1 MTRLCTRTERLVT
14 PRETMEREERFG
26 AHNYRPLPVVLTRGA
41 GPFVWDVEGRRYYD
55 FLSAYSAVNQ
65 GHCHPRIVSAL
76 QEQSSRLTLTSRAFY
91 NDQLGPFEEYVTR
104 LFGYDKVLPMNSGAE
119 AVETALKMCRR
130 WGYEKKGIPAG
141 EARIVVCEGNFHG
154 RTITLVS
161 ASSDPESY
169 GGYGPFTPG
178 FVKIAFDDL
187 ESLRTAL
194 EDPTVA
200 AFLVEPIQ
208 GEAGVVVPTPGYL
221 SRARELC
228 TRYRVLLVADEVQTG
243 LGRTGSLLACDHEEV
258 RPDVLVL
265 GKALSGGMYPVSAV
279 LADDEVMLGIRPG
292 QHGSTF
298 GGNPLAAHVALVAL
312 QVVVD
317 EGLAENARRMGG
329 LLRTGLRALRHPM
342 IEQVRGLGLLNAI
355 VVRPTG
361 GLTAW
366 DVCMRLMDNG
376 LLAKPTHENVIRL
389 APPLV
394 IDGTETRDAIRILGE
409 TFAGL
414 SWR

>member
-1 MTRLCTRTERLVT
+1 
-14 PRETMEREERFG
+14 
-26 AHNYRPLPVVLTRGA
+26 
-41 GPFVWDVEGRRYYD
+41 VWDVEGRRYYD

-76 QEQSSRLTLTSRAFY
+76 QEQASRLALTSRAFY
-91 NDQLGPFEEYVTR
+91 NDQLGPFEEYLTR
-104 LFGYDKVLPMNSGAE
+104 LFRYDKVLPMNSGAE
-119 AVETALKMCRR
+119 AVETALKLCRR
-130 WGYEKKGIPAG
+130 WGYETKGIPAG
-141 EARIVVCEGNFHG
+141 KARVVVCEGNFHG

-161 ASSDPESY
+161 ASSDPECY
-169 GGYGPFTPG
+169 GGFGPFTPG
-178 FVKIAFDDL
+178 LVKIPYDDV
-187 ESLRTAL
+187 EALRVAL

-208 GEAGVVVPTPGYL
+208 GEAGVVLPMAGYL
-221 SRARELC
+221 TRAWELC
-228 TRYRVLLVADEVQTG
+228 TRHRVLLVADEVQTG
-243 LGRTGSLLACDHEEV
+243 LGRTGALLACDHEEV

-265 GKALSGGMYPVSAV
+265 GKALSGGVYPVSAV

-298 GGNPLAAHVALVAL
+298 GGNPLAAHVALAAV

-329 LLRTGLRALRHPM
+329 VLRTGLRALRHPM

-355 VVRPTG
+355 VIRPAK

-366 DVCMRLMDNG
+366 DVCLRLMGNG
-376 LLAKPTHENVIRL
+376 LLAKPTHGNVIRL

-394 IDGTETRDAIRILGE
+394 IDGTETRDAVRIVAE

-414 SWR
+414 PS